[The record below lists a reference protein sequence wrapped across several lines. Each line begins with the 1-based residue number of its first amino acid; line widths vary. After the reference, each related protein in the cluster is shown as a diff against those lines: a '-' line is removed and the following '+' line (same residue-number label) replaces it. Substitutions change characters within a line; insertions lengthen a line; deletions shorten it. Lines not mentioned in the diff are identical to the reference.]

1 MLLGSNAG
9 DIIAALCPSDD
20 IAVCCQQK
28 IGIFDGGTAQ
38 LQLLGAFAKGGHFA
52 SGKETA
58 FQDQLPVIVI
68 NLQIKVFF
76 LCSADIFNISMMI
89 SFQK

>member
-1 MLLGSNAG
+1 MLPGSNAS
-9 DIIAALCPSDD
+9 DIIAALCPGDD

-38 LQLLGAFAKGGHFA
+38 LQLLGSFAEGGHFA
-52 SGKETA
+52 SGKEAA
-58 FQDQLPVIVI
+58 FHDQLPVIVI

-76 LCSADIFNISMMI
+76 FVFCRYI
-89 SFQK
+89 

>member
-9 DIIAALCPSDD
+9 DIIAALCPGDD
-20 IAVCCQQK
+20 IAVCCQQE

-38 LQLLGAFAKGGHFA
+38 LQLLAHLRREGILLPGRRRPSRISF
-52 SGKETA
+52 
-58 FQDQLPVIVI
+58 PVIVI

-76 LCSADIFNISMMI
+76 FVFCRYI
-89 SFQK
+89 

>member
-9 DIIAALCPSDD
+9 DIIAALCPGDD

-38 LQLLGAFAKGGHFA
+38 LQLLGAFAEEAFCFREGDGLPGSA
-52 SGKETA
+52 SGNSDKPPDKGVL
-58 FQDQLPVIVI
+58 F
-68 NLQIKVFF
+68 VF
-76 LCSADIFNISMMI
+76 CRYI
-89 SFQK
+89 

>member
-1 MLLGSNAG
+1 MVTAPANTGITAMSKK
-9 DIIAALCPSDD
+9 
-20 IAVCCQQK
+20 AVINQVQQK

-38 LQLLGAFAKGGHFA
+38 LQLLGAFAEGGHFA

-76 LCSADIFNISMMI
+76 FVFCRYI
-89 SFQK
+89 